1 MKNTNHGSARTRMV
15 VAAIINI
22 AIVLLELSAL
32 VSDFVTHNTTALE
45 YYTNDSNYLACI
57 ACFVCAVF
65 ELKQLCSAKGT
76 DGALPYAV
84 KVLKYLATCC
94 LMLTFTVVL
103 TILVPA
109 WSSTGVNGFKMM
121 FGPYQLFARHLVCP
135 WLSFVSFVFFEK
147 EPVLTKKVI
156 LFGELPTL
164 LYAGVTIVLNALYL
178 IDGPYPFLRV
188 HNQSIFMSLVWGVVV
203 IGFSFVISYI
213 ILICNRKS
221 V

>member
-1 MKNTNHGSARTRMV
+1 MKNANHGSARTRMV

-121 FGPYQLFARHLVCP
+121 FGQYQMFGRHLVCP
-135 WLSFVSFVFFEK
+135 VLVFVSFVFFEK
-147 EPVLTKKVI
+147 KPLLEKKTI
-156 LFGELPTL
+156 LFGEIPTL
-164 LYAGVTIVLNALYL
+164 LYAAVTIVLNIFSI

-188 HNQSIFMSLVWGVVV
+188 HSQSVCMSFAWGVIVL
-203 IGFSFVISYI
+203 GISLLLSWI
-213 ILICNRKS
+213 TW
-221 V
+221 